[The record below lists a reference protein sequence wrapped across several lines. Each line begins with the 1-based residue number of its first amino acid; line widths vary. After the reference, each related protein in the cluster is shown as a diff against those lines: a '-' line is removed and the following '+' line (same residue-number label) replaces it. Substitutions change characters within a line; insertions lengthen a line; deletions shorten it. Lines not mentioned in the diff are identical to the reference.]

1 MDKTKSCIIAVC
13 CQRNSWG
20 RGQTIEEAKKNLR
33 AAGGSVA
40 GAKLRFIVGDD
51 KAYVDN
57 MGSLRATDA
66 QCFKLTKD

>member
-1 MDKTKSCIIAVC
+1 MEKHCIIAVC
-13 CQRNSWG
+13 TYRNSWG

-33 AAGGSVA
+33 SAGGSVA

-51 KAYVDN
+51 KAYIDE

-66 QCFKLTKD
+66 QCYKLTAD